1 MKQTDEKK
9 LAEARETLERLRE
22 ARGGS
27 ISGGHRQLANDPA
40 LLKAFTDSFVDCC
53 AGEHVI
59 PEKYR
64 QLMLMCLCAAKGY
77 DIAVNHAR
85 AAEQAGAG
93 IEEMGEAIRLII
105 NVCGCPAILSVMDV
119 FEEPEI

>member
-40 LLKAFTDSFVDCC
+40 LLKALPTPLWT
-53 AGEHVI
+53 A
-59 PEKYR
+59 
-64 QLMLMCLCAAKGY
+64 
-77 DIAVNHAR
+77 AR
-85 AAEQAGAG
+85 AN
-93 IEEMGEAIRLII
+93 M
-105 NVCGCPAILSVMDV
+105 
-119 FEEPEI
+119 

>member
-9 LAEARETLERLRE
+9 LAEAREELERLRE

-27 ISGGHRQLANDPA
+27 INGGHRQLANDPA

-53 AGEHVI
+53 AGKHVI

-77 DIAVNHAR
+77 DIAINHAR
-85 AAEQAGAG
+85 AAEQAGAS
-93 IEEMGEAIRLII
+93 IEEMSEAIRLII

-119 FEEPEI
+119 FEVPEI